1 MQSFWKGKDAAM
13 NCREHHTD
21 WWSFSQQTPFSL
33 SITFILSSKVLV
45 FFSASFHMPAK
56 TPGDICNDP
65 TMENVHYAQCV
76 HMCVTYEHKPAFFIG
91 NLDENTSYFMSF
103 RGVIEDFA

>member
-1 MQSFWKGKDAAM
+1 
-13 NCREHHTD
+13 
-21 WWSFSQQTPFSL
+21 
-33 SITFILSSKVLV
+33 
-45 FFSASFHMPAK
+45 MPAK

-76 HMCVTYEHKPAFFIG
+76 HMCVTYEHKPAFFIS
-91 NLDENTSYFMSF
+91 NLDENTPYFMSF